1 MYNVRNMSVEEQ
13 QLRKL
18 IPIVLAAAL
27 VAGCAGQIIRPKIE
41 AGIEKALP
49 GYIGPAREYKVKASG
64 SSTAM
69 INGEFSALHI
79 IGWEVQA
86 AKNLMISLLNVD
98 MKTVK
103 ADPSTRKLRSV
114 GSTTF
119 EAAITEQAVNAY
131 VNASRP
137 QGNEVRVDLEP
148 GKLTVIARPTFLG
161 IGAEVRVTGRP
172 EIAGGSKVN
181 VVADKASVSIVPVPA
196 WVVNKLLE
204 LVNPVLDLNQM
215 KFPVELTSVTT
226 EKDTVHLA
234 GTASFKP

>member
-1 MYNVRNMSVEEQ
+1 M
-13 QLRKL
+13 
-18 IPIVLAAAL
+18 AAAL

-49 GYIGPAREYKVKASG
+49 GYIGPAREYRVKASG

-79 IGWEVQA
+79 TGREVQA
-86 AKNLMISLLNVD
+86 TKDLTIDLLTVE
-98 MKTVK
+98 MKDVK

-119 EAAITEQAVNAY
+119 QAEITEQAVNAY

-148 GKLTVIARPTFLG
+148 GKITVIARPTFYG

-172 EIAGGSKVN
+172 AIAGGSKVN
-181 VVADKASVSIVPVPA
+181 FVADKASVSIVPVPA
-196 WVVNKLLE
+196 WVVNKLLD

-215 KFPVELTSVTT
+215 KFPVSLTSVTI
-226 EKDTVHLA
+226 EKDTVQLA
-234 GTASFKP
+234 GKADFKP